1 MPKSTYVVAFAG
13 ARDGY
18 QVPLALHQTGQL
30 NALITDFY
38 APELPSLLQRRLPKL
53 AGRHKQGLPFWKAR
67 SSFQVAWAS
76 RAWSS
81 ARRNGP
87 SVDHLKRSQDL
98 LSRAA
103 GRIAA
108 RTGSGLF
115 LYAGYARVAFEDPAL
130 TSARKIVFMYHPHI
144 QRCAEILANDAERWP
159 GAAESI
165 AELERD
171 KLDRDV
177 DEELRAADLV
187 ICASEFTASTVRAIG
202 VNPAKLRIVPYGID
216 CTWTVPAK
224 PRDRC
229 RFLFVGSGI
238 HRKGLHILLEAWKA
252 ARLTGCEL
260 TLVCRHITPWIRER
274 ADLDGVAIRSNVTPS
289 ILREL
294 YGVSDVFVMPSLVE
308 GFGYVYLEALAHGC
322 FCIGSRNTGLP
333 DLSVPDTAGE
343 VVEPGDVAALTEAL
357 IAAHRNWKAG
367 QYQPAQIQQV
377 ASRWS
382 WEKFRGAIATEANT
396 LEQRVDERPG
406 RRPAQDD
413 QQPEQQ
419 H

>member
-1 MPKSTYVVAFAG
+1 VNDSMPNSTYVVAFSG
-13 ARDGY
+13 ARDAY

-38 APELPSLLQRRLPKL
+38 APELPSLLKRRFPKL
-53 AGRHKQGLPFWKAR
+53 AGRNQNGLPFWKAR
-67 SSFQVAWAS
+67 SSFQVAWTS
-76 RAWSS
+76 RSWSF
-81 ARRNGP
+81 ARKNRATVG
-87 SVDHLKRSQDL
+87 DLKRSQDL

-108 RTGSGLF
+108 RTGSDLF
-115 LYAGYARVAFEDPAL
+115 LYAGYARVAFEHPAL

-144 QRCAEILANDAERWP
+144 QRCAEILASDAERWP

-171 KLDRDV
+171 KQDRGV

-202 VNPAKLRIVPYGID
+202 VDSAKLRIVPYGID
-216 CTWTVPAK
+216 CTWSVPVK

-238 HRKGLHILLEAWKA
+238 HRKGLHTLLHAWKA
-252 ARLTGCEL
+252 ARLTACEL
-260 TLVCRHITPWIRER
+260 TLVCRHITPWIREL
-274 ADLDGVAIRSNVTPS
+274 ADLDGVTIRSNVAPS
-289 ILREL
+289 TLREL
-294 YGVSDVFVMPSLVE
+294 YGRSDIFVMPSLVE

-322 FCIGSRNTGLP
+322 FCIGSRNSGLP
-333 DLSVPDTAGE
+333 DLDVPSTAGE
-343 VVEPGDVAALTEAL
+343 VVEPGNVEVLTQAM
-357 IAAHRNWKAG
+357 IAAHRNWKAE
-367 QYQPAQIQQV
+367 QYQPAQIQQI

-382 WEKFRGAIATEANT
+382 WDKFRRAIVAEANN
-396 LEQRVDERPG
+396 G
-406 RRPAQDD
+406 RNT
-413 QQPEQQ
+413 
-419 H
+419 